1 MDTVQGRGEQTV
13 TALIEE
19 GGGVFLE
26 QGPET
31 TRGAAA
37 LEALKRQADMRA
49 LLDRIGQEVRR
60 TGAVHR
66 GSFRDAIRGEWTT
79 WDRLIKAVRAGV
91 QNDALVYG
99 RAKWPEVV
107 SELEKVAAL
116 RKGRGSVDD
125 DEGTVLR
132 NSLTFTQKIMVC
144 LRRVA
149 EDEDLDLDDRLG
161 NDARCVRFLKKVGT
175 NVEKEDVSDPNR
187 IRLLHLETIRLME
200 LKASEGSS
208 LRAAAVR
215 EGRELLSWL
224 DEQPSIEGK
233 MRVPKCGEG
242 MNLAQLTAALATKLV
257 TRGAEEK
264 TITKSV
270 GVNSRQA
277 KRIVRDAE
285 RKSREGAPTGG
296 KRGIF
301 TKRELLERG
310 EIQGRLELATDRA
323 SGNDG
328 LAMWIGRTDELLV
341 RVSAQ
346 EVRFVTTDEEEAKA
360 VVAWLSEKYGPG
372 QKDLEVLVTRKDDD
386 FLSEGFVHAIRKTLG
401 MSESQVRMA
410 AFSWKADAD
419 RIAKARGQIVMCI
432 EVANPEAT
440 GRIRGMYKLAKT
452 MCKARDLTPTS
463 VMQIEQ
469 RAWQAV
475 VSAMTKGR
483 EQPQGDSQ
491 TGG

>member
-1 MDTVQGRGEQTV
+1 MTV
-13 TALIEE
+13 TALSEE
-19 GGGVFLE
+19 GGAVFLE

-37 LEALKRQADMRA
+37 VEAMKRQADMRA

-107 SELEKVAAL
+107 TELEKVAAL
-116 RKGRGSVDD
+116 RKGRGSADD
-125 DEGTVLR
+125 DDGTILR

-149 EDEDLDLDDRLG
+149 EDEDMDLDDRLG
-161 NDARCVRFLKKVGT
+161 NDARCVRFLKKVAS
-175 NVEKEDVSDPNR
+175 NVEKEDVSDANR
-187 IRLLHLETIRLME
+187 VRLLHLEAIRLMD

-215 EGRELLSWL
+215 EGRELLAWL

-242 MNLAQLTAALATKLV
+242 MTLEQLTAALATKLV

-264 TITKSV
+264 TIAKSV
-270 GVNSRQA
+270 GVNSRKA
-277 KRIVRDAE
+277 KRIVREAE
-285 RKSREGAPTGG
+285 RKSREGGPTSG
-296 KRGIF
+296 KRNVV

-310 EIQGRLELATDRA
+310 ELQGRLELATDRA
-323 SGNDG
+323 NGNES
-328 LAMWIGRTDELLV
+328 LARWIGRTDELLV

-346 EVRFVTTDEEEAKA
+346 EVRFVTTDEEEAKE
-360 VVAWLSEKYGPG
+360 VVAWLSEEHGPG
-372 QKDLEVLVTRKDDD
+372 QKDLEVLVTRKDDE

-401 MSESQVRMA
+401 MSENQVRMA
-410 AFSWKADAD
+410 PFSWKADAD
-419 RIAKARGQIVMCI
+419 RIAKARGQIVMCV
-432 EVANPEAT
+432 EVANHEAA

-452 MCKARDLTPTS
+452 MCKARDLTPLS
-463 VMQIEQ
+463 VMQIER

-475 VSAMTKGR
+475 VSAMSKGK
-483 EQPQGDSQ
+483 EQSQ
-491 TGG
+491 DGANTGV